1 MVQAEE
7 GNQAITGRG
16 SRVNRGNVSSIFCLQ
31 KADKSCPYINA
42 MFYKESLCPPL
53 HYRTKLCCNLSPINV
68 VGLIV
73 SVDLDRGYQ
82 MVARYCGCVTC
93 HVSRGVMTRAS
104 TVPGRGVLAA
114 C

>member
-1 MVQAEE
+1 
-7 GNQAITGRG
+7 
-16 SRVNRGNVSSIFCLQ
+16 
-31 KADKSCPYINA
+31 

-68 VGLIV
+68 VGFIV